1 MQNAA
6 LTHCVAAGVA
16 ASQNRLKCQLT
27 EKYWYIPAWTVNP
40 VVLETLTDDYAYA
53 EINISSMANL
63 VF

>member
-40 VVLETLTDDYAYA
+40 VALQTLTDDYAYC
-53 EINISSMANL
+53 
-63 VF
+63 